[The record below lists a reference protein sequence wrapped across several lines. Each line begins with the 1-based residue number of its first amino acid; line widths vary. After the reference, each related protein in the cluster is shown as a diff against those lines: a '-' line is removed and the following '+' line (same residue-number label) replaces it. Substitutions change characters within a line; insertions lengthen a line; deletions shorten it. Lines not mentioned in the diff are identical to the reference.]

1 MTAPVVTLPI
11 SPVRTSPSSD
21 SKSGAA
27 NSSFSGTVADPT
39 MLPAQNVKVA
49 IRIRPL
55 VDPKDMETEHN
66 EKDEEDAKNKRT
78 KSSEDRA
85 WNLQRGGA
93 SNTLTQKGVVRKV
106 EGRSVFQF
114 DQVFDEDTLTPL
126 LHQSISRPMVKSVLT
141 GEHATIFA
149 YGQTGSG
156 KTFTMQGDGKKSGG
170 RAGVIQL
177 VASDLF
183 RFMRQGAFNTREYIV
198 KVSYVEI
205 YNEKVKDLLSKGGS
219 RLTNSPGT
227 SGADVQ
233 IRTTA
238 GGDVVMNCAQTEAS
252 SVDEVL
258 ELLIIGNSN
267 RVVAKT
273 DMNEH
278 SSRSHAIFRL
288 SLESREKKEGQPPD
302 PENDVVRYSVFN
314 LVDLAGSESVKSA
327 NTTGVRQREGGKI
340 NQR

>member
-1 MTAPVVTLPI
+1 
-11 SPVRTSPSSD
+11 
-21 SKSGAA
+21 
-27 NSSFSGTVADPT
+27 
-39 MLPAQNVKVA
+39 MLSVA

-55 VDPKDMETEHN
+55 VDPKEN
-66 EKDEEDAKNKRT
+66 ENNVEEDADNSKKKKPKT
-78 KSSEDRA
+78 VDDRA

-114 DQVFDEDTLTPL
+114 DQIFDEDTLTPL
-126 LHQSISRPMVKSVLT
+126 LHQSITRPMVKSVLF
-141 GEHATIFA
+141 GQHATVFA

-156 KTFTMQGDGKKSGG
+156 KTFTMQGDGKVHGG

-183 RFMRQGAFNTREYIV
+183 RFMRQGTFSKREYEI
-198 KVSYVEI
+198 KVSYIEI
-205 YNEKVKDLLSKGGS
+205 YNEKVRDLLSKESSRSAGS
-219 RLTNSPGT
+219 DV
-227 SGADVQ
+227 ADIQ

-238 GGDVVMNCAQTEAS
+238 AGDVVLNCTQTDVS

-258 ELLIIGNSN
+258 ELLIVGNNN

-273 DMNEH
+273 DMNEY

-288 SLESREKKEGQPPD
+288 SLESREKKEGQLPD
-302 PENDVVRYSVFN
+302 PDNDVVRHSVFN
-314 LVDLAGSESVKSA
+314 LVDLAGSESVKAA
-327 NTTGVRQREGGKI
+327 NTTGERQREGGKI